1 MPLFQVGLHVLSS
14 TNLLDAPAL
23 EPGAVFIPLLEEFT
37 ELLSVATWHELFGYV
52 ETRAPRFTKNMPASR
67 GKALPLLRTIN
78 AFQRFLS
85 HTPQDLKLRGRVQ
98 LFASSAIGIADKSA
112 INMRGEYAVI
122 TTTWEEQVD
131 EGDVQMED
139 ADGELPG
146 PAISAD
152 NHRDQA
158 ARLLLDVVVVAKVLC
173 PPTVP

>member
-158 ARLLLDVVVVAKVLC
+158 A
-173 PPTVP
+173 